1 MCTLTVNER
10 TYLLNSM
17 KNLLDEYDY
26 EYSTDAL
33 NSILDEW
40 VFNKSTLIEA
50 FKKHPNYVDG
60 KFLIAFDYNYERGFD
75 NSVFRRFERYID
87 MVIAYVMDKGFSAV
101 SEITDDEIKDMVQR
115 LEERE
120 KNSSGVSI
128 MSPAFQGW
136 LVEMAVEL
144 VQIGGAMDLLKYVT
158 NEVFIG

>member
-1 MCTLTVNER
+1 
-10 TYLLNSM
+10 
-17 KNLLDEYDY
+17 
-26 EYSTDAL
+26 
-33 NSILDEW
+33 
-40 VFNKSTLIEA
+40 
-50 FKKHPNYVDG
+50 
-60 KFLIAFDYNYERGFD
+60 
-75 NSVFRRFERYID
+75 
-87 MVIAYVMDKGFSAV
+87 MVISYVMDKGFSAV
-101 SEITDDEIKDMVQR
+101 SKITDDEIKDMVRR